1 MIEPATARTATTT
14 DTGPDAHIAVAL
26 LDPEVVASEHH
37 AHVAVP
43 ESARPVWMHAT
54 GSAIVHRALLGD
66 PSDPE
71 AGALL
76 RRRPHTA
83 GAVITG
89 AFGTGPGLEA
99 VVAHLVHLERVA
111 GHPLIRWEVRP
122 GHEVDPAVHGFRRLV
137 QARPSGDGTDPG
149 IDGWVLDLVD
159 WPRTEVAYYRQTTDF
174 TCGGV
179 SALLALE
186 AAGIT
191 MLGAD
196 ADENRLT
203 ELRVWRSATNMP
215 ACDPLALTATIERI
229 KGEGQWV
236 EVYLDVDDAVLLEHL
251 SDPDERAFR
260 ADLQRLAAAELEQ
273 AGVTR
278 HRARP
283 SMVEIGA
290 AVEKGAIALLLID
303 LEPMIADQNPHWVVA
318 GSARDGVLLID
329 DPWVET
335 SIGESWVM
343 THELP
348 ITADGLEG
356 IVRWGSGYRGVILL
370 HR

>member
-1 MIEPATARTATTT
+1 MTASTSAHT
-14 DTGPDAHIAVAL
+14 DAHIAVVL
-26 LDPEVVASEHH
+26 LDPDVAASEHH
-37 AHVAVP
+37 AQVAVP
-43 ESARPVWMHAT
+43 ESVRPVWMHAT
-54 GSAIVHRALLGD
+54 GSAIVRRALLGD

-89 AFGTGPGLEA
+89 AFGTEAGLEV
-99 VVAHLVHLERVA
+99 VVAHLVHLEREA
-111 GHPLIRWEVRP
+111 GHPLIKWEVRP
-122 GHEVDPAVHGFRRLV
+122 GHEVDPAAHGFRKLV
-137 QARPSGDGTDPG
+137 HARPSGDGTDPG

-159 WPRTEVAYYRQTTDF
+159 WPRTEIAYYRQTTDF

-191 MLGAD
+191 MLGDDPD
-196 ADENRLT
+196 ANRLT
-203 ELRVWRSATNMP
+203 ELRVWRSATNVP
-215 ACDPLALTATIERI
+215 ACDPLALTATLERI
-229 KGEGQWV
+229 KGEGQRV

-251 SDPDERAFR
+251 DDPDERAFR
-260 ADLQRLAAAELEQ
+260 ADLQRLAAIELEQ

-283 SMVEIGA
+283 SMAEIGA
-290 AVEKGAIALLLID
+290 TVEKGAIALLLID
-303 LEPMIADQNPHWVVA
+303 LEPLIADQTPHWVVA
-318 GSARDGVLLID
+318 ASARDDVLLID